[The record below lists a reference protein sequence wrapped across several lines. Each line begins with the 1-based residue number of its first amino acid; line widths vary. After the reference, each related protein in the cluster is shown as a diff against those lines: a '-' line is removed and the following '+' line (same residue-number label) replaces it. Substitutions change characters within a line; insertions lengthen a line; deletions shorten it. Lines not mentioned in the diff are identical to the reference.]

1 MKFEER
7 MTEMTAAAITPS
19 MKRRL
24 EELAAAEQRTES
36 QIVRFAITAYLE
48 SGRFRLWSGQGEGEA
63 IDTSNKKEVTL

>member
-24 EELAAAEQRTES
+24 EELAAAEKRAES
-36 QIVRFAITAYLE
+36 QIVRFAIAAYLE
-48 SGRFRLWSGQGEGEA
+48 KHLVTTEGT
-63 IDTSNKKEVTL
+63 DRRT